1 MEIVNRVL
9 DLLKERRQNIL
20 DGNINCIPL
29 PFSRFRS
36 ELPGIEKGMYY
47 LVSGASKAGKTQLAT
62 YLFIFNTIFYAYHHR
77 EQVHPKFFYYNLEE
91 TEIKITLRFMSYL
104 LYTVTEGR
112 KRISPV
118 DLRSTNEN
126 KVLPQE
132 IIDLFETEPYKS
144 ILAFYE
150 ECMDFRPSRNPTGIW
165 KDLKAHAEAN
175 GETFTKEIE
184 ITDEKGNT
192 KKVKQFDYYIPKD
205 KNEYVFIVIDHVSLI
220 ESERGMDLRNSI
232 NKVSE
237 YLVIFRNRYNY
248 IPVVIQ
254 QQNQDTISLDA
265 FKANRIRPTL
275 NGLADS
281 KATGKDCNLFIGITS
296 PYTFEI
302 AEYMGYDILRF
313 KSNIRFIENVLNRD
327 GESSVL
333 CPLFFDGAV
342 NDFREL
348 PLPKETAKIQEIYN
362 YLDRIRGN
370 VVNTGSKMFMLISKI
385 KKLFNNG

>member
-1 MEIVNRVL
+1 ME
-9 DLLKERRQNIL
+9 
-20 DGNINCIPL
+20 
-29 PFSRFRS
+29 
-36 ELPGIEKGMYY
+36 
-47 LVSGASKAGKTQLAT
+47 T
-62 YLFIFNTIFYAYHHR
+62 Y
-77 EQVHPKFFYYNLEE
+77 
-91 TEIKITLRFMSYL
+91 S
-104 LYTVTEGR
+104 
-112 KRISPV
+112 
-118 DLRSTNEN
+118 ST
-126 KVLPQE
+126 
-132 IIDLFETEPYKS
+132 
-144 ILAFYE
+144 
-150 ECMDFRPSRNPTGIW
+150 IW

-175 GETFTKEIE
+175 GETFNKEIE
-184 ITDEKGNT
+184 ITDEKGNI

-348 PLPKETAKIQEIYN
+348 PLPKETARIQEIYN